1 MPVVPPVT
9 SAVLPARRSL
19 DSVEEFDEVM
29 ADSFFL
35 LNEQSKIEQIEN

>member
-29 ADSFFL
+29 ADSFLFVERTVK
-35 LNEQSKIEQIEN
+35 N